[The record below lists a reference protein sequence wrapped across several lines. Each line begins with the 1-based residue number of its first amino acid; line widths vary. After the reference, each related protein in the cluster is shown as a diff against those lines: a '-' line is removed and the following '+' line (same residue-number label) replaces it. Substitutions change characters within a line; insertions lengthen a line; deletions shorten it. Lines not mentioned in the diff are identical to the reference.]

1 MRLSTYGTLSTQI
14 SVAPGS
20 LMRRYAMHTGSSVA
34 DSRPAPTGVME
45 RPRQARGIML
55 TVKLMGSSHESVQVQ
70 LVFVAVNGIR
80 ISHLRA
86 YESAPHLRSDPKP
99 V

>member
-1 MRLSTYGTLSTQI
+1 MR
-14 SVAPGS
+14 PGS
-20 LMRRYAMHTGSSVA
+20 T
-34 DSRPAPTGVME
+34 APPINTMPQRLAE
-45 RPRQARGIML
+45 RDEKIS
-55 TVKLMGSSHESVQVQ
+55 GSSHESVQVQ